1 MKTLESIYT
10 DFQASDLTAAKKLL
24 DPAKFDPTTDNIN
37 AFTELVRL
45 LYPSP
50 PGAFLQGKEFWDKL
64 KEIGSKIKSD
74 SSSQAYI
81 AKNIR
86 VYYATL
92 GVDPGSDTLANE
104 IKSFYTKDGKRPSA
118 YKGYTNR
125 AVDKKN
131 YVDATLRDML
141 YVPDNLSSTIA
152 LASGKKKVS
161 LMYVLIDTPT
171 IDIKMRNADKAEVF
185 LNYMPSIVASQL
197 MPYLDVQFSLTRNLT
212 SSSPERSLDTM
223 STLRFLLGDPQVPLE
238 RGSADAMYYDGSV
251 NRRLRRLKLKDDAL
265 KRINQ
270 ARAQARLPPLPNP
283 TAQESLPS
291 EEVIGKSI
299 ASAGMDL
306 FTMPQTLINLDY
318 NQTANPRY
326 NPVINPTVPF
336 GTITSFSMNIAPSV
350 GVMSFKTATMVLK
363 IFDRSRLVEIADF
376 INPKL
381 YQSVT
386 IWVNYGYLAP
396 ENSTG
401 SPSGADVQ
409 TYFDFINDNMMRRE
423 AYGVRNSGMTI
434 ENDGTVTVTL
444 SLFTKA
450 AQNVLEAVDSESA
463 AYEKMQQTS
472 GDMIRRLSELGKRLG
487 LQAFADAG
495 KDVRGSAL
503 ISAALSGNL
512 TEFDSKTLDSE
523 IKAITQILNG
533 KSFKNNDDAG
543 RFVTLLN
550 SVYQISG
557 AASKT
562 STNAKIKIVEDLDNE
577 AKILFNSRFNSLR
590 NASRVDLFGENLAAV
605 EQKYDQDVPKPSAS
619 PLNRILQHK
628 KTSEAAAAAG
638 VKYTKLYGDF
648 GTLSFG
654 RLFGDYFSQVV
665 ESAAAD
671 DVASEFQVIFYKL
684 NDYAGKVAGIN
695 IAEFPIDIMA
705 LETAYTKR
713 VSEQKGERMSLDMLL
728 QVVRES
734 QFSDMRHQAYG
745 FRDLYQSD
753 AKTGALVTAPGK
765 EAEVAKRALENDN
778 RGGPFLLP
786 SIDYYIETGY
796 ASPDENKKVVR
807 IHVYDKASSP
817 HKAASRIF
825 SHPEGFIEV
834 DDEYLMSQL
843 AGPRRNDVNAMK
855 EVAARIAAAKE
866 RIEKAAAAAGNV
878 KDIQT
883 LITKELAEEKSLAGI
898 NIDASK
904 AFRVIRFKSNDNKPV
919 TFESVKREISRLVPT
934 ITIGSNGTAVSSVS
948 YTTNQDALLST
959 IMMLRNTNSS
969 ANPSKPNGSSDG
981 TLPLRVVPGQ
991 LSLTTMGCPIVEY
1004 MQQFFV
1010 DLGTGTTVDNLY
1022 NITGLTH
1029 NLTPGK
1035 FTTEIKFT
1043 FADAYGQYEGP
1054 QTLVDGLSSKLQ
1066 LFRQSLELNA
1076 GKK

>member
-10 DFQASDLTAAKKLL
+10 DFQAADLTAAKKLL
-24 DPAKFDPTTDNIN
+24 DPAKFNPTTENIN

-50 PGAFLQGKEFWDKL
+50 PGSFLQGKQFWDRL

-74 SSSQAYI
+74 SSSQSYI

-92 GVDPGSDTLANE
+92 GVDPGSDPLANE
-104 IKSFYTKDGKRPSA
+104 IKDFYKKDGKRPSA
-118 YKGYTNR
+118 YKGYTKS
-125 AVDKKN
+125 AVNKSN

-141 YVPDNLSSTIA
+141 YVPSNTSTTSA
-152 LASGKKKVS
+152 FAASKKKVS
-161 LMYVLIDTPT
+161 LMYVLVDTPT

-185 LNYMPSIVASQL
+185 LNYMPSIIASQL

-212 SSSPERSLDTM
+212 ASSPERSLDTM
-223 STLRFLLGDPQVPLE
+223 STLRFLLGDAPLAA
-238 RGSADAMYYDGSV
+238 GSADAMYHDGSV
-251 NRRLRRLKLKDDAL
+251 NRRLRKLKLSDDAL

-270 ARAQARLPPLPNP
+270 ARTQAGLQPLPEITSGNV
-283 TAQESLPS
+283 PS

-336 GTITSFSMNIAPSV
+336 GTIVSFSMNIAPSV

-396 ENSTG
+396 ENATG
-401 SPSGADVQ
+401 STSGGDVQ

-463 AYEKMQQTS
+463 AYDKMQQTS

-503 ISAALSGNL
+503 ISAALSANL
-512 TEFDSKTLDSE
+512 TEFDSKQLDSE
-523 IKAITQILNG
+523 IKAITKILSG
-533 KSFKNNDDAG
+533 QTFKGNDDAG
-543 RFVTLLN
+543 QFIALLN

-577 AKILFNSRFNSLR
+577 AKILFNNRFSSLR
-590 NASRVDLFGENLAAV
+590 NVSRVDLFGENLSAV
-605 EQKYDQDVPKPSAS
+605 EQKYDQDDPKPSVT
-619 PLNRILQHK
+619 PLTRVLQHK
-628 KTSEAAAAAG
+628 KASEATTAAG
-638 VKYTKLYGDF
+638 IKASPLYGPF

-665 ESAAAD
+665 ENAAID

-684 NDYAGKVAGIN
+684 NDYAGKVASIN
-695 IAEFPIDIMA
+695 IAEFPIDIAA
-705 LETAYTKR
+705 LETAYSKR

-745 FRDLYQSD
+745 FRDLYQLD

-765 EAEVAKRALENDN
+765 EAEVAKRALENDK

-786 SIDYYIETGY
+786 SIDYHIETGY
-796 ASPDENKKVVR
+796 AAPDENKKVVR
-807 IHVYDKASSP
+807 IHIYDKASSP
-817 HKAASRIF
+817 HKAASRMF
-825 SHPEGFIEV
+825 SHPEGFVEV
-834 DDEYLMSQL
+834 DDEYVMSQL

-855 EVAARIAAAKE
+855 EVAARLTAA
-866 RIEKAAAAAGNV
+866 IESIKKAAAAAGNGG
-878 KDIQT
+878 DIQA
-883 LITKELAEEKSLAGI
+883 LITKELAEDKSLAGL
-898 NIDASK
+898 NLDVNK
-904 AFRVIRFKSNDNKPV
+904 AFRVVRFKSNDSKPV

-934 ITIGSNGTAVSSVS
+934 ITIGANGTAVSSVS
-948 YTTNQDALLST
+948 YSTNQDALLST

-1022 NITGLTH
+1022 NVTGLTH

-1035 FTTEIKFT
+1035 FTTEIRFT

-1054 QTLVDGLSSKLQ
+1054 QTLTDGLTSKLS
-1066 LFRQSLELNA
+1066 LFRASLEMNS
-1076 GKK
+1076 GKKK